1 MDELFVWV
9 EDGPDKKEGAIATI
23 IPGFLAGPIPLQSRS
38 RAIAMKFREFAEAHR
53 QASGNPV
60 RLLRFRRDSVVE
72 ELP

>member
-9 EDGPDKKEGAIATI
+9 EDGPDDKEGTIATI
-23 IPGFLAGPIPLQSRS
+23 IPGFSVGPTPLSSRS
-38 RAIAMKFREFAEAHR
+38 RVIAMKFRVLAEAHR